1 MWQGHPC
8 FNPVQPESS
17 VDKVRHN
24 VVHKS
29 LTMNVIPSKTDFRF
43 LSDDWGNG
51 RGFQIQYNTL
61 QLFTKCGGF
70 YSNSSGVLSSP
81 SYPNEY
87 PEMAECV
94 YLITQPSGTY
104 VNISFLSMDID
115 CQGPTPLTSDYMEL
129 RDGNSEE
136 SPLMARLCG
145 NGSNIPDIIQ
155 TTHNHLRLR

>member
-8 FNPVQPESS
+8 FNPVQSESS

-43 LSDDWGNG
+43 ISDDWGNG

-104 VNISFLSMDID
+104 VNISFLSVDVD
-115 CQGPTPLTSDYMEL
+115 CQEIYSRSDFIEM
-129 RDGNSEE
+129 RDGNSED
-136 SPLMARLCG
+136 SPLMEGRFCG
-145 NGSNIPDIIQ
+145 NVSIVPDCIM
-155 TTHNHLRLR
+155 TTQNHLRIR